1 MFKQNMKNHF
11 EKLLNQ
17 RTVNYIDLNAILTNK
32 AQFNWILDVV
42 LDTDALDSTSKGKF
56 LLFSISFKSIYAM
69 MISIQFDHFSFE

>member
-42 LDTDALDSTSKGKF
+42 LDTEALIYFEGKIPP
-56 LLFSISFKSIYAM
+56 FSISFKSIYAM